1 MKQRATFAV
10 FGCLLLFVGA
20 GKPQSQELL
29 KLQISPLVSQAPG
42 FVSVRAIVDVS
53 DDNRLLEVSAVS
65 QDFARSSTIE
75 LSGKSGPAVN
85 TFSYPN
91 LPAGQYEVR
100 AVLIG
105 TNGVR
110 ATLARTAR
118 VVPRGGS

>member
-1 MKQRATFAV
+1 MFAV
-10 FGCLLLFVGA
+10 FGCLLLIAGA

-42 FVSVRAIVDVS
+42 FVSVRAIVEVS

-75 LSGKSGPAVN
+75 LSGRSAPAVS

-91 LPAGQYEVR
+91 LPAGLYEVR
-100 AVLIG
+100 AVLVG

-110 ATLARTAR
+110 ATLARTMR
-118 VVPRGGS
+118 VVPRGGSLQ